1 MLWRFA
7 RSVVVVVVVVVV
19 FCRAVHPSPAWI

>member
-7 RSVVVVVVVVVV
+7 RSVVVVVVVVV